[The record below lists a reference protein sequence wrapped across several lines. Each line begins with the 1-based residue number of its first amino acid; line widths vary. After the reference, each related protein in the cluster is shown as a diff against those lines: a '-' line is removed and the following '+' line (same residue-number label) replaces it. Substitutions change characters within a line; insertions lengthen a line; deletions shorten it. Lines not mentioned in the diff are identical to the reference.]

1 MKGKSDLR
9 AMMLLVAFGVVL
21 FVGLMNLNVVFEA
34 LEYVVMI
41 VKPLVYGGIAAAV
54 INVLV
59 SALEKGLTKLFKRW
73 SPKEKLISTLSLILA
88 FVVIFAVIAGIII
101 LIIPQ
106 FASAVPTIVNSIKAN
121 WGTISRF
128 LNNLNIDA
136 TRVYDLI
143 TSSDMTSLLQKLS
156 SNIGNIFGAVLSAAG
171 SITGGFMTAL
181 ISLVACIYILAG
193 KKSLGRHAKGV
204 LYAYVDKRYAD
215 NISYFFVTL
224 NRTFKKFLSSQCID
238 SCILG
243 ALLCITMLILRLPY
257 AGVISAL
264 TVVLALVPY
273 FGAFFSCV
281 LGAFFIVLV
290 SPKSALVFIIAF
302 LVVQQIE
309 GNLIYPKVVG
319 SSVGLPALWTLLA
332 VYVGGELFGVIGM
345 ILFIPVVSV
354 IYTLLAA
361 NVKSRLARR
370 SKGEKNDE
378 AVV

>member
-1 MKGKSDLR
+1 MKGKLDLR

-21 FVGLMNLNVVFEA
+21 FVGLMNLKVIFGA
-34 LEYVVMI
+34 LEYVVKI
-41 VKPLVYGGIAAAV
+41 VQPLVYGGIAAAV

-59 SALEKGLTKLFKRW
+59 SALEKGLSKLFKRW

-88 FVVIFAVIAGIII
+88 FVVIIAVVAGIII

-156 SNIGNIFGAVLSAAG
+156 SNLGNIFGAVLSAAG

-193 KKSLGRHAKGV
+193 KKSLGRHAKSI
-204 LYAYVDKRYAD
+204 LYAYVDEKYAD
-215 NISYFFVTL
+215 NIAYFFVTL

-273 FGAFFSCV
+273 FGAFFSCA

-290 SPKSALVFIIAF
+290 SPKSALIFIVAF

-354 IYTLLAA
+354 IYTLLSAS
-361 NVKSRLARR
+361 VKRRLALKRGA
-370 SKGEKNDE
+370 KDKDE
-378 AVV
+378 AAV